1 MRAHTEIVST
11 DDLIWRAAELPRA
24 IGTARQQNLSYDEE
38 NGAASTRVFFAS
50 DWSRPAGYHEADTE
64 WYVLNGQV
72 MLSDRRLGANDYVRA
87 PAGLCIPPMRV
98 LAGTQALIFREFA
111 DWGFSVSAT
120 NRHAF
125 IPRGGNTASDE
136 PGELTIVQDNHASWA
151 ANPYGTVTKQDFQR
165 KLKLKILFHD
175 PSPVRRDAGWLT
187 NLVWAPPGMD
197 GTGHGVE
204 HHHVCEE
211 GYGLSGRLDY
221 NFGVFLP
228 GSYFYRPP
236 LVQHADFKDG
246 GTGHV
251 LLMRVNGDLIN
262 WKTENLVVEAGG
274 LAEDYDPA
282 DPDQVPIMISAPLR
296 SRSAG
301 TWPGATPPLLT
312 DAAAMPDRT
321 RSQRG

>member
-1 MRAHTEIVST
+1 VRAHTEIVCT
-11 DDLIWRAAELPRA
+11 DDLIWRPAELPRA
-24 IGTARQQNLSYDEE
+24 TGTARQQNLSYDEE
-38 NGAASTRVFFAS
+38 NGAASTRVVFTS

-64 WYVLNGQV
+64 WYVLNGEV
-72 MLSDRRLGANDYVRA
+72 MLGDRRLGASDYFRA
-87 PAGLCIPPMRV
+87 PAGLRVPPVRA
-98 LAGTQALIFREFA
+98 LAGTQVLIFREFA
-111 DWGFSVSAT
+111 DWGFSLSDT
-120 NRHAF
+120 DRHAF

-136 PGELTIVQDNHASWA
+136 PGELTIVQDSHAGWA
-151 ANPYGTVTKQDFQR
+151 ANPYGTVTEQDFQR

-175 PSPVRRDAGWLT
+175 PSPVRRGAGWLT

-211 GYGLSGRLDY
+211 GYGLSGRMDY
-221 NFGVFLP
+221 DYGIFLP

-262 WKTENLVVEAGG
+262 WKTENLVVEVGG
-274 LAEDYDPA
+274 QAADYDPA
-282 DPDQVPIMISAPLR
+282 DPGQVPIMISAPLR
-296 SRSAG
+296 SASAG
-301 TWPGATPPLLT
+301 SWPGQKTPPLI
-312 DAAAMPDRT
+312 DSAASAGRT
-321 RSQRG
+321 QSEP